1 VQFHINR
8 GGEQSVITEVIQPA
22 NFEVTL
28 GEKVLACRRQLPLM
42 LAWAVSIHKS
52 QGLTIPFLNVS
63 FDGIFE
69 YGQAYVALSRAT
81 DMVGLRLR
89 NFAPHYIKA
98 HPEVKAFYEALG
110 YDINESEKVSTD
122 LRHLSVNQLCSQFVR
137 QLPPGPE
144 VDPDAWI
151 DSTSGRG
158 SKKRRSSNTI
168 AVDLTGSDSS
178 KRDVRAKLDRHGDP
192 VLSSGKDGG
201 VVTAEGTKVF
211 SMFAY
216 KAEPSSKDEKGH
228 VSVKTESKMSYQQR
242 QQQNVLSSS
251 GRGGGGEK
259 AVPQGGAGGSLSG
272 LAVWALQ
279 QQAQQQQAP
288 VPASSRAASS
298 SSGSGS
304 YGGAT
309 YGAGSYASSSTFAPS
324 YPQQQQQ
331 PYSFSGGVAS
341 TSAATAPSAPTG
353 KVELTEEQ
361 RRQIERN
368 KALALQRREAAL
380 QRKQQQEAAGGPAQQ
395 QHQHQQQQG
404 QGQGLGLG
412 AAQNPGELQRLFARL
427 L

>member
-1 VQFHINR
+1 MPVVQFHINR
-8 GGEQSVITEVIQPA
+8 GGEKSVVTEVIQPA

-122 LRHLSVNQLCSQFVR
+122 LRHLSVSQLCSQYVR

-151 DSTSGRG
+151 DATSGRG

-192 VLSSGKDGG
+192 VLASGKDGG
-201 VVTAEGTKVF
+201 VVTTEGTKVF

-242 QQQNVLSSS
+242 QQQNMPSSS
-251 GRGGGGEK
+251 GHGGGGGESG
-259 AVPQGGAGGSLSG
+259 AAGGSRRQPQWPGSLG
-272 LAVWALQ
+272 PAA
-279 QQAQQQQAP
+279 AGAAAAG
-288 VPASSRAASS
+288 ASSRQLQNSL
-298 SSGSGS
+298 
-304 YGGAT
+304 
-309 YGAGSYASSSTFAPS
+309 
-324 YPQQQQQ
+324 QQQQQ
-331 PYSFSGGVAS
+331 QWQWEWELQQQEQLRRRHLRSWQLCEQQHFRSQLPAAAAAAVLLLRRSRLHFRCNRPIS
-341 TSAATAPSAPTG
+341 TNRESRADRGAAAADRAQQSIGSAAT
-353 KVELTEEQ
+353 
-361 RRQIERN
+361 
-368 KALALQRREAAL
+368 
-380 QRKQQQEAAGGPAQQ
+380 
-395 QHQHQQQQG
+395 
-404 QGQGLGLG
+404 
-412 AAQNPGELQRLFARL
+412 
-427 L
+427 